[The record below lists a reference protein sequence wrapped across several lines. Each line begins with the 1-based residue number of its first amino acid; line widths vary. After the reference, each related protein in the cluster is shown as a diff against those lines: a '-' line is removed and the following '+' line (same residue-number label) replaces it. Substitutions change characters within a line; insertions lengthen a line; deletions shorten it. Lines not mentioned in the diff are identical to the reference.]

1 MFNIFLNDVQFQEIL
16 VTRRADHTRE
26 ELRDLALSAAK
37 SLACQ
42 DGLRGVTIRGIA
54 ARIGYSVGTLYN
66 VFEDQSDLIVC
77 LNGSILED
85 LGAHLQAVPVEE
97 PTMAYLRNL
106 AAAYLT
112 YTQENAKLWSLLFE
126 HRLPEGRDLP
136 PLVLRKAQ
144 HPIAHR
150 GKCPFDAASGRSS
163 SPSERNGAYPLG
175 KPSWHRHAFSDRKT
189 GNCHCKHRSGY
200 GEFSLERL
208 SGRSYRKFEASLE
221 CFSNPLAGR
230 LSRHFS

>member
-1 MFNIFLNDVQFQEIL
+1 MA
-16 VTRRADHTRE
+16 RRADHTRE

-85 LGAHLQAVPVEE
+85 LGAHLQAVPMEE

-126 HRLPEGRDLP
+126 HQLPEGRELP
-136 PLVLRKAQ
+136 PWYYEKLNTLLRIVENALLTLLPDAHQAQ
-144 HPIAHR
+144 VNEMARI
-150 GKCPFDAASGRSS
+150 
-163 SPSERNGAYPLG
+163 L
-175 KPSWHRHAFSDRKT
+175 W
-189 GNCHCKHRSGY
+189 
-200 GEFSLERL
+200 
-208 SGRSYRKFEASLE
+208 ASLHGIATL
-221 CFSNPLAGR
+221 SATGKLAIVTANTAQDMANSLLNDYLAGAIAN
-230 LSRHFS
+230 SRPR